1 MVNRNTKYWFFTWE
15 VNSVQRKLL
24 SKEKLKSF
32 LDQIADYAQFQK
44 EIGEIE
50 PREINYSSKNLR
62 KEILKDELKDFER
75 LLENLDQV
83 INMLIETNQFLV
95 ERYLIERRNSFSSLL
110 TDRYVDSVLSN
121 EALIE
126 FLKENQKLFYESRIE
141 EIKKE
146 LNS

>member
-1 MVNRNTKYWFFTWE
+1 
-15 VNSVQRKLL
+15 
-24 SKEKLKSF
+24 
-32 LDQIADYAQFQK
+32 
-44 EIGEIE
+44 
-50 PREINYSSKNLR
+50 
-62 KEILKDELKDFER
+62 
-75 LLENLDQV
+75 
-83 INMLIETNQFLV
+83 MLIETNQSLV

>member
-75 LLENLDQV
+75 LLENLDQA

>member
-1 MVNRNTKYWFFTWE
+1 MNDNFKKFC
-15 VNSVQRKLL
+15 
-24 SKEKLKSF
+24 EKFK
-32 LDQIADYAQFQK
+32 
-44 EIGEIE
+44 IGEIE

-83 INMLIETNQFLV
+83 INMLIETNQSLV

>member
-1 MVNRNTKYWFFTWE
+1 MNDNFKKFC
-15 VNSVQRKLL
+15 
-24 SKEKLKSF
+24 EKFK
-32 LDQIADYAQFQK
+32 
-44 EIGEIE
+44 IGEIE

-83 INMLIETNQFLV
+83 INMLIETNQSLV
-95 ERYLIERRNSFSSLL
+95 ERYL

-121 EALIE
+121 KALIE

>member
-83 INMLIETNQFLV
+83 INMLIETNQSLV